1 VSRLVGGFRSGAERF
16 SSHLHGRQD
25 GAKDKIQDGDRP
37 RVQDGV
43 RVKIANVGGHI
54 QDGVRTKMANFGR
67 EQNKDDGRIQKQ
79 GDRTNAERGRE
90 QNGSRVGFRDD
101 NIRSRIGQDGV
112 EERNE
117 DVSQGERSFG
127 SRVKRAATR
136 PLPGTIKQLIARFD
150 QKTD

>member
-1 VSRLVGGFRSGAERF
+1 MSRLVGGFRSGAERF
-16 SSHLHGRQD
+16 GSHLHARQD
-25 GAKDKIQDGDRP
+25 GAKDKIQDGTRP

-43 RVKIANVGGHI
+43 RAKIANVGGHI

-67 EQNKDDGRIQKQ
+67 EHIKDDGRIQKQ
-79 GDRTNAERGRE
+79 GDRTNAERGKE
-90 QNGSRVGFRDD
+90 QNGSRVGYQDD

-112 EERNE
+112 EESGE

-136 PLPGTIKQLIARFD
+136 PLPGTIKHLIARFD